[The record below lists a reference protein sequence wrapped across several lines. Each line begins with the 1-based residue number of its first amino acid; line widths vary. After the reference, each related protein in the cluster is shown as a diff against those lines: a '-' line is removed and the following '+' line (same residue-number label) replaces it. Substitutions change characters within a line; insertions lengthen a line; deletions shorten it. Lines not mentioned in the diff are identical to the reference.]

1 MSVPRALLV
10 AWVVCLGL
18 GLSIATALAH
28 GSFEAAGPPLAM
40 ASPSEAAAELSAEPA
55 AQPAATAAA
64 CSGSG
69 YTLDTDYE
77 LDQCYPHSF
86 TVGGTTK
93 SVSIWYSTVVSNV
106 TRYVDG
112 NPTTLQHWINGQSE
126 AQQVAEWFEDAWL
139 RYYADSDSAG
149 VAHHLYDNGCGDN
162 VNVRMEDG
170 VGWSGIAYW
179 GSPGDCKI
187 GIDSPMV
194 RGGGGQWTVYHEAQ
208 HYLQYSYNDGCYL
221 GSLQPGYSG
230 NSEFVEGYA
239 DLGADSVDNT
249 LDATGYSGNGYANLT
264 SMYDKSYGNR
274 FNKYFVEQLGTI
286 GNPADSFHHMDALY
300 RHYER
305 CDLEDDLY
313 VLDNLVPILSAGKPG
328 GAWSVERLFL
338 NFFAANWARD
348 WADPATQEELIY
360 YDDDTGAYGQPSLTQ
375 NVNMGANQ
383 SWADSTPDDWA
394 AKYYQITPQA
404 GCPYIEMEVDGAA
417 GAKLG
422 INFMAAKTTVPRTV
436 LRSAWIG
443 EDYVRT
449 FAAQGVHDKLVTVV
463 NSFQNNYNYTV
474 NATCVTP
481 ALNILEP
488 RQVNPAFVGDPQ
500 APIAFLA
507 RWTVK
512 SGAAGVRG
520 LLESQFSFDVSGDAA
535 TVVAGSFQAVGDEYW
550 AVLLPPNKP
559 GGTTFADLEIC
570 LDGTICDT
578 ETNAL
583 LYVDPGNSDIAL
595 VFDASNSMNE
605 VDVVGEPPRV
615 EHARRAGSVVAD
627 LLRSGD
633 RILVTDFSAVDN
645 PPGCGTAG
653 GGFNCPLDLR
663 LLKPR
668 TDVADPPTADIADTK
683 AKINLISGRAWTP
696 IGAAVDD
703 GKDKLL
709 ALPSNSNPK
718 HIFLLSDGEENVK
731 PFYADIQQSVIDS
744 GVVVNTIGFGP
755 ISPGNLLAQIAS
767 DTGGIY
773 RPVPTTIQGAGAASA
788 ADLEAMGIPA
798 EMAAVMAAPVL
809 PGQLGLADVYDYFDT
824 EAQDATRVFR
834 VNFSFNGETCVYQT
848 FQVEVDKT
856 ASQMRFVVAG
866 RQADGGGLGRSVQ
879 VMPPGANDEK
889 RWIEISPPQQ
899 NPPPPADW
907 DIRNSLYDDV
917 LIVPNP
923 AEGLWRFR
931 TCYFIIITAAGAGD
945 AAGTAQT
952 AEAAPA
958 APAAP
963 QLLPADVLMTVSLQS
978 TFQLEGRFGGLTDN
992 QGEAGDVVH
1001 IIGVLMSEEGTVKNA
1016 VMAASVESPVGTTNL
1031 LLFDDGA
1038 HGDGSAGD
1046 GIYAAPFGATGLG
1059 GGYGVRILAI
1069 FKDPNR
1075 PTINLLREWNGGF
1088 WIKGP
1093 RRDPSGGQDDQDKDG
1108 DGMPDSW
1115 EERCGLNP
1123 NDKSDAAGDLDKDG
1137 LTNLV
1142 ELQYG
1147 TSPCDP
1153 DTDNG
1158 GESDGSEVRNKRNP
1172 LDPVDDKVVELGKW
1186 NVRPLNEAIQVGW
1199 TRPLSYTKMTVYIST
1214 DPGQLGAGQ
1223 DYGPDQNNPIIRG
1236 LVNDTKYYVRLQG
1249 HTADGDGPP
1258 SQYQEVTPKADPDA
1272 PSGAVLIEGGAERT
1286 TSKDVAL
1293 SISSTDQVLLGAAQ
1307 GANAH
1312 QTDQISRL
1320 FNVAVGNVQMRLSN
1334 EADMGGAAYKPLA
1347 QTVPWVLDC
1356 ELGETCRVYA
1366 QFKDGVGNE
1375 SLIIYDDIVLVQP
1388 KNYIPMIRKQ

>member
-1 MSVPRALLV
+1 MSVPRALVV

-28 GSFEAAGPPLAM
+28 SRIEAAGPPLAL
-40 ASPSEAAAELSAEPA
+40 ASPSQAAAQTA
-55 AQPAATAAA
+55 AQPAAPTAA

-69 YTLDTDYE
+69 YTVDNYALDT
-77 LDQCYPHSF
+77 CYPHSF

-112 NPTTLQHWINGQSE
+112 NPTTLQHWINNQSE

-162 VNVRMEDG
+162 VNVSMEDG

-179 GSPGDCKI
+179 GSPGNCRI

-221 GSLQPGYSG
+221 GSIQPGYSG

-239 DLGADSVDNT
+239 DLGADSVDNI

-286 GNPADSFHHMDALY
+286 GNPTDSFHHMDALY

-338 NFFAANWARD
+338 NFFAANWAKD

-360 YDDDTGAYGQPSLTQ
+360 YDDDTGAYGQPTLTQ

-422 INFMAAKTTVPRTV
+422 INFMAAKTSVPRKV
-436 LRSAWIG
+436 PRSAWIG

-463 NSFQNNYNYTV
+463 NSFENNYNYTV

-488 RQVNPAFVGDPQ
+488 RQVNPAFVGAPN

-512 SGAAGVRG
+512 SGVAGVRG

-535 TVVAGSFQAVGDEYW
+535 TIVAGSFQAVGDEYW
-550 AVLLPPNKP
+550 AVLIPPVKP

-570 LDGTICDT
+570 LDGSICDT
-578 ETNAL
+578 ETKAL
-583 LYVDPGNSDIAL
+583 LYVDPGNSDIGL
-595 VFDASNSMNE
+595 VFDASGSMNTE
-605 VDVVGEPPRV
+605 DIVGEGKRV
-615 EHARRAGSVVAD
+615 DNAKKAGSVVAD
-627 LLRSGD
+627 LLRPGD
-633 RILVTDFSAVDN
+633 RIFVTDFSAFDN

-653 GGFNCPLDLR
+653 GGFNCPLDIR
-663 LLKPR
+663 TLKPR
-668 TDVADPPTADIADTK
+668 KDVADPPTADIADTK
-683 AKINLISGRAWTP
+683 AKIDLISAREWTP
-696 IGAAVDD
+696 IGAAIDD

-718 HIFLLSDGEENVK
+718 HLFLLSDGEENVK
-731 PFYADIQQSVIDS
+731 PFYADIRQSVIDS

-755 ISPGNLLAQIAS
+755 ESPGNLLAQIAA

-773 RPVPTTIQGAGAASA
+773 RPVPTTPQGASA
-788 ADLEAMGIPA
+788 AATTDLSAMGAPA
-798 EMAAVMAAPVL
+798 EMAAILAAPVL

-834 VNFSFNGETCVYQT
+834 QAFTGFDPVGCTYQT
-848 FQVEVDKT
+848 MGPVMVDQT
-856 ASQMRFVVAG
+856 ATQLRFVLAAK
-866 RQADGGGLGRSVQ
+866 QPDANPARSVQ
-879 VMPPGANDEK
+879 VLPPGADREK
-889 RWIEISPPQQ
+889 GWIEISPPGQ
-899 NPPPPADW
+899 NVPAGW
-907 DIRNSLYDDV
+907 DIRNSAYDDV
-917 LIVPNP
+917 LIVPDP
-923 AEGLWRFR
+923 AEGAWSFR
-931 TCYFIIITAAGAGD
+931 TCYFAVITA
-945 AAGTAQT
+945 
-952 AEAAPA
+952 AEAAPEAIA
-958 APAAP
+958 AG
-963 QLLPADVLMTVSLQS
+963 ADALMSVSLQS

-992 QGEAGDVVH
+992 QGAAGDVVS
-1001 IIGVLMSEEGTVKNA
+1001 IIGVLMSDAGTVKGA
-1016 VMAASVESPVGTTNL
+1016 TMLAGVESPVGTSAL
-1031 LLFDDGA
+1031 FLFDDGA
-1038 HGDGSAGD
+1038 HGDGSAND

-1059 GGYGVRILAI
+1059 GGYSVRILAQ
-1069 FKDPNR
+1069 FDDPNQ
-1075 PTINLLREWNGGF
+1075 PGTKLLREWNGGF

-1108 DGMPDSW
+1108 DGMPDPW

-1123 NDKSDAAGDLDKDG
+1123 NDANDAKGDLDKDG
-1137 LTNLV
+1137 LTNLA

-1158 GESDGSEVRNKRNP
+1158 GESDGSEVRNNRNP
-1172 LDPVDDKVVELGKW
+1172 LVGADDKVVELGKW
-1186 NVRPLNEAIQVGW
+1186 HVRPLNEAIQVGW
-1199 TRPLSYTKMTVYIST
+1199 TRPFSYTKMTVYIST
-1214 DPGQLGAGQ
+1214 DPGQLGNGQ
-1223 DYGPDQNNPIIRG
+1223 DFAPDKNNPIIRG
-1236 LVNDTKYYVRLQG
+1236 LVNDTKYYVRIQG
-1249 HTADGDGPP
+1249 HTAAGDGPP

-1272 PSGAVLIEGGAERT
+1272 PSGAVLIQGGAEQ
-1286 TSKDVAL
+1286 TSSKNVVL

-1312 QTDQISRL
+1312 QTDQLSRL

-1334 EADMGGAAYKPLA
+1334 ASDMGGAAYEPLA
-1347 QTVPWVLDC
+1347 QTKPWVLDC
-1356 ELGETCRVYA
+1356 EIGETCRVYA
-1366 QFKDGVGNE
+1366 QFKDGAGNE

-1388 KNYIPMIRKQ
+1388 KNYIPMIQKP